1 VSPVGEPLSVDVDRD
16 LRFRG
21 GFPSDEEEDSP
32 SDEECEEDGRSC
44 SLGVREGDLPLC
56 REEREVER
64 PDLLEE
70 RECLE
75 EERACRFE
83 EWEDSCRCS
92 DWVLWCEEEDEVVG
106 AAAWCGAPEGT
117 EEVVCS
123 LRAWRPRFLAFFGMV
138 A

>member
-1 VSPVGEPLSVDVDRD
+1 
-16 LRFRG
+16 
-21 GFPSDEEEDSP
+21 
-32 SDEECEEDGRSC
+32 
-44 SLGVREGDLPLC
+44 VREGDLPLR

-75 EERACRFE
+75 DERACRFE

-123 LRAWRPRFLAFFGMV
+123 LRAWRPRFLAFFGMFS
-138 A
+138 